1 MKIRL
6 PWQKADRM
14 QNVLCTT
21 EDGRIVDEALPVEL
35 GYLINEKQCEAYMV
49 CPSIMIHQRGT
60 NKSYVIIDER
70 DALPQAINKQAEKS
84 RKEREGQINTIA
96 HEHRKQAMAT
106 LAEKQKKQKVQEML
120 LVLVVGSGFCIVA
133 LMAISYIAS
142 GKLQGG

>member
-6 PWQKADRM
+6 PWQKPDRM
-14 QNVLCTT
+14 QSVLVST

-35 GYLINEKQCEAYMV
+35 GYLISEKQCEAYAL
-49 CPSIMIHQRGT
+49 CPSIMVPQRGT
-60 NKSYVIIDER
+60 RKSYVVIDER
-70 DALPQAINKQAEKS
+70 DALPQPINKQAEKS

-96 HEHRKQAMAT
+96 HEHRKQAMNT
-106 LAEKQKKQKVQEML
+106 ITEELKKRKFQEML
-120 LVLVVGSGFCIVA
+120 MVLVVGSGFLIVA